1 MTKTTGRFF
10 TILGLCSFFFY
21 LDPSE
26 WINDESYKM
35 CQDII
40 KTVKVVNDLA
50 ERGVALIQEFNS
62 SITRNEEQKQ
72 FLLQIVEDHR
82 KQFPAPTKAT
92 AVKRARQI

>member
-1 MTKTTGRFF
+1 M
-10 TILGLCSFFFY
+10 ILGLFSNFLN
-21 LDPSE
+21 LDPSK
-26 WINDESYKM
+26 WINDKSYKM
-35 CQDII
+35 CQDIV

-82 KQFPAPTKAT
+82 KQFSEPTKAA
-92 AVKRARQI
+92 AVKRAREMQDMKDP